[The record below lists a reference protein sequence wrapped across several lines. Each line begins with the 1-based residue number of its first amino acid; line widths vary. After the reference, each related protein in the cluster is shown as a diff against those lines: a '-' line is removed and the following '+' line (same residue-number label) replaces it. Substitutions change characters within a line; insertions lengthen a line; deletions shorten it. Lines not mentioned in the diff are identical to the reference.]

1 MVSVQSRKATS
12 LRVRYSSNCSV
23 DKLLRRY
30 YNTRMQV
37 YPLKFRLIYKK
48 RIWGGQKLR
57 DFFDKDIPA
66 GEKIGESWEL
76 ADLPDDKSVIANGE
90 LAGQTLGSMIEKY
103 PAEIMGDRNF
113 SGPFPLLIKFLDA
126 EDILSVQVHPDPATC
141 KRMGK
146 GDPKTECWYIVFAA
160 PGAVIYKGLKE
171 GVDKGEFAEAIKRGD
186 VADTLAEVPVE
197 AGQCH
202 FLPAGT
208 AHSIGAGLIIAE
220 IQTPSDT
227 TYRVFDFNRVDKNG
241 KARPLHIGEAL
252 ESIHFDPSGDNLS
265 VTTAGRLVDCE
276 YFKID
281 KGHQAKDCEM
291 LLPRGEVKCL
301 IILTGS
307 GRIVAADEACVDF
320 KAGDCLLIPAGY
332 EGAIRFGADTQ
343 YLTVTI

>member
-1 MVSVQSRKATS
+1 
-12 LRVRYSSNCSV
+12 
-23 DKLLRRY
+23 
-30 YNTRMQV
+30 MQV
-37 YPLKFRLIYKK
+37 YPLKFKPIYKH

-57 DFFDKDIPA
+57 DYFGKDIPA

-76 ADLPDDKSVIANGE
+76 ADLPEDKSVIANGE
-90 LAGQTLGSMIEKY
+90 LAGQTLAATISKY
-103 PAEIMGDRNF
+103 PAQIMGDGNF
-113 SGPFPLLIKFLDA
+113 SRPFPLLIKFLDA
-126 EDILSVQVHPDPATC
+126 EDTLSVQVHPDPTTC

-146 GDPKTECWYIVFAA
+146 GYPKTECWYIVFAE

-171 GVDKGEFAEAIKRGD
+171 GVGKEEFAEAIKRGD
-186 VADTLAEVPVE
+186 VADMLAEVPVE

-227 TYRVFDFNRVDKNG
+227 TYRVFDFNRVDENG
-241 KARPLHIGEAL
+241 KARQLHIEEAL

-265 VTTAGRLVDCE
+265 VITAGRLVDSE
-276 YFKID
+276 YFRID

-291 LLPRGEVKCL
+291 LVSRGEVKCL
-301 IILTGS
+301 IILAGS

-320 KAGDCLLIPAGY
+320 KAGDCLLVPAGY